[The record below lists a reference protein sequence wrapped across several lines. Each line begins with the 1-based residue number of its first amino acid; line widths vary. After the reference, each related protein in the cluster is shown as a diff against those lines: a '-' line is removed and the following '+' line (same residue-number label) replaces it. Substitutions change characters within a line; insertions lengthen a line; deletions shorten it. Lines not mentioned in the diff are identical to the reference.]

1 MSLWNPGTPYYV
13 SLHQTLYSWILQPY
27 LRPGTK
33 KCYPILDL
41 NYSFLHTTH
50 TCKMDI
56 GHTWYE
62 ETPHSKPKKAEPQQK
77 LLEFPV
83 IVLSNK
89 VLIIIIVSIITV
101 FAGVL
106 FVHQPGANHA
116 PRASL
121 LYYYY
126 YYHYYYYYYYYY
138 YEVNLKC
145 LVAFFL
151 THSAMVWKFSSWT

>member
-1 MSLWNPGTPYYV
+1 
-13 SLHQTLYSWILQPY
+13 
-27 LRPGTK
+27 
-33 KCYPILDL
+33 
-41 NYSFLHTTH
+41 
-50 TCKMDI
+50 MDI

-77 LLEFPV
+77 LLEFPA

-116 PRASL
+116 PRGGGGGGGGGAAAAAAAAAASSSSSSL
-121 LYYYY
+121 L
-126 YYHYYYYYYYYY
+126 
-138 YEVNLKC
+138 L
-145 LVAFFL
+145 LL
-151 THSAMVWKFSSWT
+151 LL

>member
-1 MSLWNPGTPYYV
+1 
-13 SLHQTLYSWILQPY
+13 
-27 LRPGTK
+27 
-33 KCYPILDL
+33 
-41 NYSFLHTTH
+41 
-50 TCKMDI
+50 MDI

-77 LLEFPV
+77 LLEFPA

-116 PRASL
+116 RGGGGGGGRGGGGGGGGGRGGGGGGGGGAAAAAAAAAL
-121 LYYYY
+121 L
-126 YYHYYYYYYYYY
+126 
-138 YEVNLKC
+138 
-145 LVAFFL
+145 
-151 THSAMVWKFSSWT
+151 

>member
-1 MSLWNPGTPYYV
+1 
-13 SLHQTLYSWILQPY
+13 
-27 LRPGTK
+27 
-33 KCYPILDL
+33 
-41 NYSFLHTTH
+41 
-50 TCKMDI
+50 MDI

-138 YEVNLKC
+138 EVNLKC

-151 THSAMVWKFSSWT
+151 THSAMV

>member
-1 MSLWNPGTPYYV
+1 
-13 SLHQTLYSWILQPY
+13 
-27 LRPGTK
+27 
-33 KCYPILDL
+33 
-41 NYSFLHTTH
+41 
-50 TCKMDI
+50 MDI

-77 LLEFPV
+77 LLEFPA

-116 PRASL
+116 PRASSL
-121 LYYYY
+121 L
-126 YYHYYYYYYYYY
+126 
-138 YEVNLKC
+138 L
-145 LVAFFL
+145 LL
-151 THSAMVWKFSSWT
+151 LLLLSLLLLLLLLLL